1 MHNGEEAKM
10 ARLIYSAIC
19 SLDGFTADA
28 DGGFDWSAPD
38 EEVHAFVN
46 DRERRVGTMLL
57 GRRMWEVLRV
67 WDSLPGIEQEPAAIK
82 DYAQLWSEADKIVY
96 STTLADVDT
105 RRTRLEPVFDP
116 SRVRD
121 VVRASARD
129 VSIGGPQLAA
139 QALRAGLVDEIQLY
153 LNPIIV
159 GGGTAALP
167 PGVRLDLDLVEE
179 HRFAEGVVFLRYRVR

>member
-1 MHNGEEAKM
+1 M